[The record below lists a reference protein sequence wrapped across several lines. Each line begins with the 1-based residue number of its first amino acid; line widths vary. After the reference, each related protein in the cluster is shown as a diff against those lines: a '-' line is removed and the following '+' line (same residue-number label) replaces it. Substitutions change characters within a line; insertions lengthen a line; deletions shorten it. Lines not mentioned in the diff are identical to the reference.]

1 MNDCKKCKNGCF
13 GVTTANGS
21 FPCDCPCHTP
31 VQKEIKNWDEQ
42 AMSLS
47 ETHEIETPQTS
58 SGERCI
64 QCKEYRGRLKEGRCF
79 LCRNPISTSTLI
91 EKIEGMRKFV
101 EQKTPIADEIEKIG
115 YNTAVSDII
124 RELKEKSKYCDAKR
138 EENPVMEK
146 NGFITR
152 KENFPPSESWVE
164 NWEVEFDK
172 IFKCNCI
179 LCQEK
184 KHEFT
189 TTAEYM
195 KSFIKN
201 TIIPA
206 EVERGR
212 IETRTRVHDWVK
224 VMWDLDVFSKDDT
237 KGNGWTGEDEVE
249 ASINSYLEGKHL
261 K

>member
-1 MNDCKKCKNGCF
+1 MNKCCEKCECRAKDCEYAGHCTNI
-13 GVTTANGS
+13 A
-21 FPCDCPCHTP
+21 CPCHTP

-152 KENFPPSESWVE
+152 KENFPSSESWVE
-164 NWEVEFDK
+164 TFEKHFKGVCVLDPDGGAFDHSV
-172 IFKCNCI
+172 ITVYPAI
-179 LCQEK
+179 L
-184 KHEFT
+184 
-189 TTAEYM
+189 
-195 KSFIKN
+195 SFIKN
-201 TIIPA
+201 TITA

-212 IETRTRVHDWVK
+212 REVVARLDKMTETLNTNKTPEKQVYLSGYKDALKDVK
-224 VMWDLDVFSKDDT
+224 DIIT
-237 KGNGWTGEDEVE
+237 K
-249 ASINSYLEGKHL
+249 
-261 K
+261 